1 MVKGNKPCLI
11 ACGIF
16 REELGRIIHNNGFKA
31 DTEYIN
37 PGLHNDPKSLEKVLS
52 KAIERKKK
60 RYQDNIVVV
69 YGDVCLGFQN
79 EMKVLAEKHAVIKV
93 DALNCIDCLL
103 GGKGRLLEI
112 DPEHEYFFLNPA
124 WIKLE
129 FGNRDKTKSTQE
141 AKEEFSMLSGLYLLD
156 TMGNIDDYAG
166 VIDQISE
173 FTGLPVVERKD
184 IGLEGIRK
192 TIVEAMEQIN

>member
-1 MVKGNKPCLI
+1 MVEGNKPCLI

-16 REELGRIIHNNGFKA
+16 REELGRIIRNNGFKA
-31 DTEYIN
+31 DTEYLN
-37 PGLHNDPKSLEKVLS
+37 PGLHNEPKNLEKALS

-69 YGDVCLGFQN
+69 YGDLCLGFQN
-79 EMKVLAEKHAVIKV
+79 EMKVFAEKHAVVKV

-112 DPEHEYFFLNPA
+112 DPDHEYFFINPA

-129 FGNRDKTKSTQE
+129 FGNRDKAKSTEE

-156 TMGNIDDYAG
+156 TMGNIDDYAEA
-166 VIDQISE
+166 IDQISE
-173 FTGLPVVERKD
+173 FTGLPIVERKD

-192 TIVEAMEQIN
+192 TIFEAMEKII

>member
-37 PGLHNDPKSLEKVLS
+37 PGLHNEPKNLEKALS

-79 EMKVLAEKHAVIKV
+79 
-93 DALNCIDCLL
+93 
-103 GGKGRLLEI
+103 
-112 DPEHEYFFLNPA
+112 
-124 WIKLE
+124 
-129 FGNRDKTKSTQE
+129 
-141 AKEEFSMLSGLYLLD
+141 
-156 TMGNIDDYAG
+156 DYAG